1 MLIYIIKCFIFYIS
15 KFNKKGTY
23 MDDTKTSY
31 VIKDIDRNV
40 WQKFRGTA
48 ILNGFKSAGACL
60 RKLIDLYSE
69 GKINE
74 TK

>member
-1 MLIYIIKCFIFYIS
+1 MS
-15 KFNKKGTY
+15 DN
-23 MDDTKTSY
+23 KTSY
-31 VIKDIDRNV
+31 VIKDIDKTI

-48 ILNGFKSAGACL
+48 ILNGFNSAGSCL
-60 RKLIDLYSE
+60 RKLINLYSE